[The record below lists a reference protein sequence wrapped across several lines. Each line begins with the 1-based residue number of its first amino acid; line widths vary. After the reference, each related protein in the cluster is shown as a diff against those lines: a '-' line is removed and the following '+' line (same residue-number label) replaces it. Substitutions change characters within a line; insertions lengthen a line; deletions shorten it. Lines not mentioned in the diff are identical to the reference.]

1 MTRRRALALAAVW
14 ILPSALLLAYVAVV
28 YRTWRIEVPP
38 RLGPEARAAVVASLR
53 AALDGQAVAPT
64 HAELRRR
71 LPQDGP
77 V

>member
-38 RLGPEARAAVVASLR
+38 RLGPDARAAVVASPP
-53 AALDGQAVAPT
+53 AT
-64 HAELRRR
+64 T
-71 LPQDGP
+71 
-77 V
+77 